1 MRQALRLLW
10 SSLGDLYYELFPL
23 ALTNFLWFLFSIP
36 QLALVGICLLVVYQG
51 PELLAAY
58 VPIGGVAVSLWALL
72 VPALFVSLLLG
83 APATAGLYYV
93 VNQLVRGEPFGP
105 RQFFPAF
112 HRFYWRAVR
121 LAASNLA
128 LLVLLILNIYFY
140 ALVLGGFFI
149 VLSVLFAYALLL
161 WVLIQPYLFPMLVE
175 LDTPVRGIL
184 RNAVIFALDNVR
196 LTIGLALV
204 YAFIWALTLSPL
216 VLLML
221 PFLGPALLALIGT
234 KAVLELI
241 EKYRARIAEIEGRPP
256 RRRGS

>member
-23 ALTNFLWFLFSIP
+23 ALTNFLWFLLSLP
-36 QLALVGICLLVVYQG
+36 QLALSGIVLVTVYQG

-58 VPIGGVAVSLWALL
+58 VPIGGVAVSLWAVL

-93 VNQLVRGEPFGP
+93 VNQLARGEPSGP
-105 RQFFPAF
+105 GQFFPAF
-112 HRFYWRAVR
+112 RRFYGRAVR

-161 WVLIQPYLFPMLVE
+161 WLLIQPYLFPMLVE
-175 LDTPVRGIL
+175 LDTPIRGIL

-196 LTIGLALV
+196 LTIGLAFV
-204 YAFIWALTLSPL
+204 YAFVWALTLSPL
-216 VLLML
+216 ILLML
-221 PFLGPALLALIGT
+221 PFFGPTLLALIGT
-234 KAVLELI
+234 KATLELI
-241 EKYRARIAEIEGRPP
+241 EKYRARIAEVEGRPP
-256 RRRGS
+256 RRHRS

>member
-23 ALTNFLWFLFSIP
+23 ALTNFLWFLLSLP
-36 QLALVGICLLVVYQG
+36 QLALAGIILLAVYQG
-51 PELLAAY
+51 PELLASY
-58 VPIGGVAVSLWALL
+58 VPIGGVAVSLWVLL

-83 APATAGLYYV
+83 APATAGLSYV
-93 VNQLVRGEPFGP
+93 VNQLVHGEPSGP
-105 RQFFPAF
+105 RLFFPAF
-112 HRFYWRAVR
+112 RGFYWRALR

-128 LLVLLILNIYFY
+128 LLVLLLLNIYFY

-161 WVLIQPYLFPMLVE
+161 WLLIQPYLFPMLVE

-216 VLLML
+216 ILLML

-234 KAVLELI
+234 KATLELI
-241 EKYRARIAEIEGRPP
+241 EKYRARLAEVEGRPP
-256 RRRGS
+256 RRRS